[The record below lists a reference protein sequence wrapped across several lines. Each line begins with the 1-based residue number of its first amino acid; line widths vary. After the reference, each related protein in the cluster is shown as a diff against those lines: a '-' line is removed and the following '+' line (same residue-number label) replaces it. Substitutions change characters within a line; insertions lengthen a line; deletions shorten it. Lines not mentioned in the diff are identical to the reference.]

1 VFATSLMEDAV
12 QGLVGAFEERCTK
25 PGIEIKSQSDRIRT
39 FIATEVNIVACNRRA
54 QYCPS

>member
-1 VFATSLMEDAV
+1 MEDAV

>member
-1 VFATSLMEDAV
+1 V

-25 PGIEIKSQSDRIRT
+25 PEIEIKNQSDRIRT
-39 FIATEVNIVACNRRA
+39 FIATKVNIVACNRRA